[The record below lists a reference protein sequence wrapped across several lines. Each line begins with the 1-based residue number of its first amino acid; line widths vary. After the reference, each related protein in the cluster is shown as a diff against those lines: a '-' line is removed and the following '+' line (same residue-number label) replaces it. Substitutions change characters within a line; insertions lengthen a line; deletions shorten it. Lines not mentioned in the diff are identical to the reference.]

1 MAQVI
6 PGSRNVVPGRV
17 ECSVEFRHPQSSALE
32 AMEQALHRAATRW
45 PDAACRRSRAH
56 F

>member
-1 MAQVI
+1 MAQVT

-32 AMEQALHRAATRW
+32 AMEQALHHAADTLARRGV
-45 PDAACRRSRAH
+45 RRSRAH